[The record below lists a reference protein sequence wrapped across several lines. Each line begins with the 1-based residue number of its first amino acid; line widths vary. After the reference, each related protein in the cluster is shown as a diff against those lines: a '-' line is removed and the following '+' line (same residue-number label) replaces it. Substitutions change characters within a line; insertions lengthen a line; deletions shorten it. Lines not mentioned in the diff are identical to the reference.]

1 MEPQLVEIVNP
12 NGRKGL
18 VAVTSRAARLYKRPP
33 SARGQHGG
41 RESQEPVLP
50 DLRLAAPY
58 IESGELP
65 PGNATTETW
74 RAYGL
79 AKGLP
84 SEQVTAMT
92 RDQLVDHFTT
102 PDQS

>member
-1 MEPQLVEIVNP
+1 MQPELVEIVNP

-33 SARGQHGG
+33 SARGQQ
-41 RESQEPVLP
+41 SEPPELP
-50 DLRLAAPY
+50 DLALAAPY
-58 IESGELP
+58 IEAGELP
-65 PGNATTETW
+65 PGNASTETW
-74 RAYGL
+74 QAYGL